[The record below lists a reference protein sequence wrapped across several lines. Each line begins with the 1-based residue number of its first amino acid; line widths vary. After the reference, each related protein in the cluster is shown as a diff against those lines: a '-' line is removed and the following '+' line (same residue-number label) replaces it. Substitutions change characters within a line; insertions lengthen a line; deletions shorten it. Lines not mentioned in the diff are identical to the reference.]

1 MGAIAPTPGRSTVV
15 IAGAGFAL
23 MLFALGGCGDSEPP
37 ADAEVTVYVSAPD
50 TAAGERLVSQS
61 KAAIAGADSDAGGV
75 AVRAV
80 YLEAAPDPAAIAAN
94 ARQAVEDSTS
104 IAYIGEVD
112 PKAELSSAPIIN
124 EAGLLQVQPAPDAMA
139 QVLEAIDEADD
150 PLDRESVADALR

>member
-1 MGAIAPTPGRSTVV
+1 
-15 IAGAGFAL
+15 

-61 KAAIAGADSDAGGV
+61 K